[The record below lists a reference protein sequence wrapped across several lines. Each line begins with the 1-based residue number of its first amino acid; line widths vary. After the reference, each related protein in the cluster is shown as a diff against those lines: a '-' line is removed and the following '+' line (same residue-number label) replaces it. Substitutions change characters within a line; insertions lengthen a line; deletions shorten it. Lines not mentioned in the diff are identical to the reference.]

1 MDLTSGS
8 AKFSFPNV
16 KTDFNVY
23 VSQTVYSDE
32 ENPLAAIDANSVGTM
47 DCEVF
52 ADDANGDVQPLVI
65 TNHPSL
71 IGVTLNVPGAP
82 NGYIAYYD
90 ETSQKMVKVAD
101 CTDTAVAC
109 TGNVNHLTTFTMS
122 TTPIE
127 ADKQAANSQI
137 VSASIA
143 LMSVLALFL

>member
-65 TNHPSL
+65 TDHPSP

-82 NGYIAYYD
+82 NGYLAYYD
-90 ETSQKMVKVAD
+90 ETTQKMVKVAD
-101 CTDTAVAC
+101 CTDVNAAC
-109 TGNVNHLTTFTMS
+109 TGTVKHLTTFTMS
-122 TTPIE
+122 TTPLPP
-127 ADKQAANSQI
+127 ADKANSQI